1 MLQINQSFQL
11 FHTPNLHIAKGCRSC
26 DAFCRTMRGNF
37 KLGAGFKVWSKI
49 LTKQTAIADSAAA
62 ADNRYKLKVPK
73 KPRAAGNTKSHFVDF
88 KTVRTI
94 GGNGGDGMIAFLSLY
109 RNSRAG
115 PSGGDGGN
123 GGHVIFQADSS
134 LTSLAKVPRVIR
146 ARAGENGRGKSCHG
160 ASANHFCVR
169 IPTGTVCR
177 REAAGTGDEVELK
190 NHGEIFIAARGGAG
204 GRGNQSFVSATW
216 QAPTIAEAG
225 GRGEDIVYQLELR
238 LLADVDWLSKR
249 GQVNS
254 APGAVPRQTQS
265 GRIRVHD
272 RSTARGRDPVRRRFQ
287 RYGSR
292 SAGHTGGCSHEP
304 RSWISISAPHPSL
317 PGPVPCG
324 RRVGGKSVQPTANFA
339 PRARSVRP
347 GIAWTTENCRRQQ
360 DRHSP
365 YWNGSQRRATIA
377 RLVATIPDAGDW
389 RLGCQWSRHRIACR
403 TRSQDRQP
411 MSKPLLSA
419 QKKKIHKTNW
429 NRSVTSFGLSWI
441 NNGSLP
447 APTNRISTV
456 PSNSRKIRPQRF
468 KPYNNKHLS
477 ALVSL
482 EINL

>member
-1 MLQINQSFQL
+1 MLQFNQSFQL
-11 FHTPNLHIAKGCRSC
+11 FHTSNLHIAKGCRSC

-37 KLGAGFKVWSKI
+37 ILGAGFKVWSKF
-49 LTKQTAIADSAAA
+49 LTKQNAIADSAAA
-62 ADNRYKLKVPK
+62 VDNRYKLKIPK

-169 IPTGTVCR
+169 VFLFIPTGTVCR

-238 LLADVDWLSKR
+238 LLADVGLIGFPNVGKSTLLRALSR
-249 GQVNS
+249 
-254 APGAVPRQTQS
+254 
-265 GRIRVHD
+265 
-272 RSTARGRDPVRRRFQ
+272 ARPKVAEYAFTTVR
-287 RYGSR
+287 
-292 SAGHTGGCSHEP
+292 
-304 RSWISISAPHPSL
+304 PHVGVIQYTDGFSVTVADL
-317 PGPVPCG
+317 PGILEGAHMNRGLGFQFLRHIRRCLCLCLVVDVSVENPSNQLQTLLQELGLYDRALLG
-324 RRVGGKSVQPTANFA
+324 RRKIVVANKIDIAPVGVDLNDVLQLPGLLQQSQTPVIGVSAANGQ
-339 PRARSVRP
+339 
-347 GIAWTTENCRRQQ
+347 GIEL
-360 DRHSP
+360 
-365 YWNGSQRRATIA
+365 
-377 RLVATIPDAGDW
+377 LVE
-389 RLGCQWSRHRIACR
+389 H
-403 TRSQDRQP
+403 
-411 MSKPLLSA
+411 
-419 QKKKIHKTNW
+419 
-429 NRSVTSFGLSWI
+429 V
-441 NNGSLP
+441 
-447 APTNRISTV
+447 
-456 PSNSRKIRPQRF
+456 RKIVNR
-468 KPYNNKHLS
+468 
-477 ALVSL
+477 
-482 EINL
+482 